1 MASLT
6 TISASTATLK
16 GDDKLENISG
26 QEQSEVLLPPI
37 KPSYINY
44 CVDHFDYEGPVHDF
58 VVVMNEVSKEVPF
71 YLRYDEKKYKFEIL
85 AYPNDEKI
93 LYAIQLYYE
102 PDRNCNV
109 IEFHRLDGLGFTY
122 RNHVMEVWTALNA
135 RGIGSGVPSTAK
147 SPMPSSLS
155 VDDDDYEMDKKVLIP
170 MLERLEDE
178 YVNAQILGLKML
190 LSTVKIGLPTLKA
203 VEEADVLSKVIE
215 CGLKSNHMEVDRLV
229 GAVLRELYGCCYDL
243 KMGNCAYEL
252 AMLKIKDYQQKD
264 DLAALEAQRNFVM
277 VLNKM
282 LHFFFETWKYG
293 DKHAKIN
300 ALFDMNVGES
310 DYAVDKLSLVEK
322 EIYDLLLFMHSGHRE
337 YFKAFKDFDRRNRNE
352 ATRTRDC
359 ELQLPKIDRPGKSI
373 TMVHLPKK
381 KKSKKKKSK
390 RNRKK

>member
-71 YLRYDEKKYKFEIL
+71 YLTYDEKKYEFEIL

-93 LYAIQLYYE
+93 LYAIQLYYD
-102 PDRNCNV
+102 PDRTCNV

-122 RNHVMEVWTALNA
+122 RKHIMEVWTALYA
-135 RGIGSGVPSTAK
+135 RGIGEGVPSTAK
-147 SPMPSSLS
+147 PSTPSLLS

-170 MLERLEDE
+170 MLERLDE
-178 YVNAQILGLKML
+178 NVNAQILGLKML
-190 LSTVKIGLPTLKA
+190 LSTVKTGLPTLKA
-203 VEEADVLSKVIE
+203 VEEADVLSKVID

-264 DLAALEAQRNFVM
+264 DLAALEVQRNFVM

-282 LHFFFETWKYG
+282 K
-293 DKHAKIN
+293 
-300 ALFDMNVGES
+300 
-310 DYAVDKLSLVEK
+310 EK
-322 EIYDLLLFMHSGHRE
+322 
-337 YFKAFKDFDRRNRNE
+337 
-352 ATRTRDC
+352 
-359 ELQLPKIDRPGKSI
+359 
-373 TMVHLPKK
+373 
-381 KKSKKKKSK
+381 
-390 RNRKK
+390 